1 MERGKEKGKRKEI
14 NGEKKK
20 GKNEIKTGNK
30 GMLDKEGKKE
40 KGKDEE
46 EMNVEEKE
54 RRKRER
60 G

>member
-1 MERGKEKGKRKEI
+1 
-14 NGEKKK
+14 
-20 GKNEIKTGNK
+20 
-30 GMLDKEGKKE
+30 MLDKEGKKE
-40 KGKDEE
+40 KGKYEE